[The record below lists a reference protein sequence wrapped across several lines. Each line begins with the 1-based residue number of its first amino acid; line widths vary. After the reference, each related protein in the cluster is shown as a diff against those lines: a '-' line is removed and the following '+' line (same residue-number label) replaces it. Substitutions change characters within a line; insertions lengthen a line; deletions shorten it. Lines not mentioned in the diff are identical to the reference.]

1 MSKVLNKP
9 VERAVTT
16 EAGLVFRIQKNIP
29 MSGRSLGAHLQ
40 YPFSEM
46 EVGESF
52 EMKVSSKEIKRRASN
67 VSSACSAYVKSRNNA
82 AKFSVRRTSTDTIRC
97 WRVK

>member
-1 MSKVLNKP
+1 MTK
-9 VERAVTT
+9 ERSVTT
-16 EAGLVFRIQKNIP
+16 EAGIVFKIEKNVPI
-29 MSGRSLGAHLQ
+29 SGTFRSLGAHLQ

-52 EMKVSSKEIKRRASN
+52 EIKVNPKEIKRRVSN
-67 VSSACSAYVKSRNNA
+67 VSSACSAYVKSRNKA
-82 AKFSVRRTSTDTIRC
+82 AKFSVRRTSKETIRC